1 MKTTPQTEAQR
12 VQPATPAVSLR
23 SESRRQVF
31 RAAIIVYGPEH
42 TQVPCSIL
50 NVSSSGARITTK
62 WASKLP
68 DRFRLVNGRYKM
80 DLECEVRWQLED
92 DLGVRFLSPNEA
104 AVDNARQSGSS
115 TRTHITKINN
125 PRPGTGGKTFI

>member
-12 VQPATPAVSLR
+12 VQPATPTVSLR

-62 WASKLP
+62 WASKLTKELNP
-68 DRFRLVNGRYKM
+68 
-80 DLECEVRWQLED
+80 QLSMELD
-92 DLGVRFLSPNEA
+92 PLF
-104 AVDNARQSGSS
+104 SS
-115 TRTHITKINN
+115 LMIRIIK
-125 PRPGTGGKTFI
+125 G